1 MLNHWCI
8 LDEALENNFMNNYSL
23 LVIFWQTWWFGAGI
37 VTCLLTFP
45 LYLNRKKIRIFK
57 HKNSLLHQQLEESRE
72 LLKYAKEN
80 EQKAVE
86 ESEILNRS
94 KSLLISKLSHEI
106 RTPMNGIIGM
116 ASLLK
121 ETSLTHEQNEYADTI
136 SKCGESVM
144 LVINNMLIADV
155 LDYTNAVEE
164 RTEVEYKDFHLSTV
178 IEDVLDSFADKA
190 NRSNVELFYYIDQNV
205 PLHLVNDPLRLK
217 QVLMNV
223 LENAIKFT
231 TKGEIFIGVH
241 LLKTIDRTQVELGFE
256 VKDTGAGFPAD
267 EIELLNKDITRIN
280 AQHDGDIL
288 GLLICKKLLALMGG
302 YLKIESKE
310 GAGTLFK
317 FTIVTRVSL
326 QPLRTTSNAVIE
338 QKKIFVVDDNCT
350 SQTIFKKLFEQWK
363 LKITLAN
370 NSIDALK
377 ILSSSHFDLMI
388 VNMEMQDMN
397 AIELMKAVQFENI
410 NIPAILL
417 TGKNDVRFKQYPNLF
432 KSALTKPVKH
442 SLLYK
447 AIADEFTI
455 TQSKSTILKNLT
467 DKIST
472 DFAKRY
478 PLRILIAEDNI
489 TNAQIASMFLKKMGY
504 KTDIAKN
511 GQEALEIVSDTNYDL
526 IFMDVQMPVMDGLE
540 ATRMIRLCL
549 NEQPVIIAMTA
560 NAMQG
565 DRQECLQAGMDD
577 YISKPIKIEEMN
589 KMLEQW
595 AIKIKDRY

>member
-1 MLNHWCI
+1 
-8 LDEALENNFMNNYSL
+8 MNNNSL

-136 SKCGESVM
+136 SKCGEGVM

-377 ILSSSHFDLMI
+377 ILLSSHFDLMI

>member
-1 MLNHWCI
+1 
-8 LDEALENNFMNNYSL
+8 
-23 LVIFWQTWWFGAGI
+23 
-37 VTCLLTFP
+37 
-45 LYLNRKKIRIFK
+45 
-57 HKNSLLHQQLEESRE
+57 LHQQLEESRE

>member
-1 MLNHWCI
+1 
-8 LDEALENNFMNNYSL
+8 MNNNSL

-417 TGKNDVRFKQYPNLF
+417 TGKNDVRFKQHPNLF

>member
-1 MLNHWCI
+1 
-8 LDEALENNFMNNYSL
+8 MNNNSL

-417 TGKNDVRFKQYPNLF
+417 TGKNDVRFKQYPSLF

>member
-1 MLNHWCI
+1 MTN
-8 LDEALENNFMNNYSL
+8 SL
-23 LVIFWQTWWFGAGI
+23 LIVFWQTWWFGAGVI
-37 VTCLLTFP
+37 ACLLMFP
-45 LYLNRKKIRIFK
+45 LYTNRKKIRLLK
-57 HKNSLLHQQLEESRE
+57 HKNSIVHQQLEECRE

-80 EQKAVE
+80 EQKAME
-86 ESEILNRS
+86 ESEILSRS
-94 KSLLISKLSHEI
+94 KGLLISKLSHEI

-116 ASLLK
+116 ASLLRQ
-121 ETSLTHEQNEYADTI
+121 TSLTPEQREYAETI
-136 SKCGESVM
+136 SQCGEGAMS
-144 LVINNMLIADV
+144 VINNMLIADV
-155 LDYTNAVEE
+155 LDYTNAAGE
-164 RTEVEYKDFHLSTV
+164 RTEMEYKDFHLCSL
-178 IEDVLDSFADKA
+178 IEEVLEAFADKI
-190 NRSNVELFYYIDQNV
+190 NQSNVELFYYIDPNV
-205 PLHLVNDPLRLK
+205 PQHLVTDPLRLK

-231 TKGEIFIGVH
+231 VKGEIFIGVH

-256 VKDTGAGFPAD
+256 VKDTGAGFPAN

-280 AQHDGDIL
+280 AQHDSDIL

-310 GAGTLFK
+310 GSGTLFK

-326 QPLRTTSNAVIE
+326 QPLRTVSNTAIGK
-338 QKKIFVVDDNCT
+338 KKILVVDDNCT

-363 LKITLAN
+363 FKITVAN
-370 NSIDALK
+370 SGKEALNV
-377 ILSSSHFDLMI
+377 LSSGNFDLVVI
-388 VNMEMQDMN
+388 DMEMPDMN
-397 AIELMKAVQFENI
+397 AIELMNAARDQNI
-410 NIPAILL
+410 DVPAILL
-417 TGKNDVRFKQYPNLF
+417 TNNNDERYKQHPGLF
-432 KSALTKPVKH
+432 KSVLIKPIKH

-447 AIADEFTI
+447 SIADEFTT
-455 TQSKSTILKNLT
+455 TQSGAALLKDLT

-472 DFAKRY
+472 DFARKY
-478 PLRILIAEDNI
+478 PLRILIAEDNT

-511 GQEALEIVSDTNYDL
+511 GQEALEMVSDGNYDL
-526 IFMDVQMPVMDGLE
+526 IFMDVQMPLMDGLE

-595 AIKIKDRY
+595 AIKIRDKY

>member
-1 MLNHWCI
+1 
-8 LDEALENNFMNNYSL
+8 MNNYSL

-447 AIADEFTI
+447 AISDEFTI

>member
-1 MLNHWCI
+1 
-8 LDEALENNFMNNYSL
+8 MNNYSL

>member
-1 MLNHWCI
+1 
-8 LDEALENNFMNNYSL
+8 MNNNSL

-377 ILSSSHFDLMI
+377 ILLSSHFDLMI

-511 GQEALEIVSDTNYDL
+511 GQEALEIVSEANYDL

>member
-1 MLNHWCI
+1 
-8 LDEALENNFMNNYSL
+8 
-23 LVIFWQTWWFGAGI
+23 

>member
-1 MLNHWCI
+1 
-8 LDEALENNFMNNYSL
+8 MNNNSL

>member
-1 MLNHWCI
+1 

-417 TGKNDVRFKQYPNLF
+417 TGKNDVRFKQYPSLF

>member
-1 MLNHWCI
+1 
-8 LDEALENNFMNNYSL
+8 MNNYSL

-338 QKKIFVVDDNCT
+338 QKKILVVDDNCT

>member
-1 MLNHWCI
+1 
-8 LDEALENNFMNNYSL
+8 MNNNSL

-136 SKCGESVM
+136 SKCGEGVM

>member
-1 MLNHWCI
+1 
-8 LDEALENNFMNNYSL
+8 MNNNSL

-417 TGKNDVRFKQYPNLF
+417 TGKNDVRFKQYPSLF

-447 AIADEFTI
+447 AISDEFTI

>member
-1 MLNHWCI
+1 
-8 LDEALENNFMNNYSL
+8 MNNNSL

-577 YISKPIKIEEMN
+577 YLSKPIKIAEMN

>member
-1 MLNHWCI
+1 
-8 LDEALENNFMNNYSL
+8 MNNNSL

-377 ILSSSHFDLMI
+377 ILSSSYFDLMI

-455 TQSKSTILKNLT
+455 KQSKSTILKNLT

>member
-1 MLNHWCI
+1 
-8 LDEALENNFMNNYSL
+8 MNNYSL

-417 TGKNDVRFKQYPNLF
+417 TGKNDVRFKQHPNLF

-595 AIKIKDRY
+595 ATKIKDRY

>member
-1 MLNHWCI
+1 
-8 LDEALENNFMNNYSL
+8 MNNNSL

-241 LLKTIDRTQVELGFE
+241 LLKMIDRTQVELGFE

>member
-1 MLNHWCI
+1 
-8 LDEALENNFMNNYSL
+8 MNYFL
-23 LVIFWQTWWFGAGI
+23 LVIFWQTWWFGAGVVI
-37 VTCLLTFP
+37 CLLMFP
-45 LYLNRKKIRIFK
+45 LYLNRKRIRIFK
-57 HKNSLLHQQLEESRE
+57 HRNALLHQQLEESRE

-121 ETSLTHEQNEYADTI
+121 ETSLTHEQKEYAETI
-136 SKCGESVM
+136 SQCGESVM

-164 RTEVEYKDFHLSTV
+164 RIEYKDFHLSAV
-178 IEDVLDSFADKA
+178 IEDALDSFADKT
-190 NRSNVELFYYIDQNV
+190 NQLNVELFYYIDPNV

-256 VKDTGAGFPAD
+256 VKDTGAGFPPD

-338 QKKIFVVDDNCT
+338 QKKILVVDDNCT

-363 LKITLAN
+363 LKMMLAN
-370 NSIDALK
+370 DSNDTLK
-377 ILSSSHFDLMI
+377 ILSSAHFDLMI
-388 VNMEMQDMN
+388 VNMELQDMN
-397 AIELMKAVQFENI
+397 AIELMKTIQLENI
-410 NIPAILL
+410 DIPAILL
-417 TGKNDVRFKQYPNLF
+417 TGKNDERFKQHPNLF
-432 KSALTKPVKH
+432 KSVLTKPVKH

-447 AIADEFTI
+447 TIADELI
-455 TQSKSTILKNLT
+455 ATQNKSTILKDLT

-472 DFAKRY
+472 DFAKKY

-504 KTDIAKN
+504 KTDVAKN
-511 GQEALEIVSDTNYDL
+511 GQDALEMVSEVNYDL

>member
-1 MLNHWCI
+1 
-8 LDEALENNFMNNYSL
+8 MNNNSL

-595 AIKIKDRY
+595 ATKIKDRY

>member
-1 MLNHWCI
+1 

-37 VTCLLTFP
+37 TTCLLTFP

-256 VKDTGAGFPAD
+256 VKDTGAGFPTD

>member
-1 MLNHWCI
+1 
-8 LDEALENNFMNNYSL
+8 
-23 LVIFWQTWWFGAGI
+23 
-37 VTCLLTFP
+37 
-45 LYLNRKKIRIFK
+45 
-57 HKNSLLHQQLEESRE
+57 
-72 LLKYAKEN
+72 
-80 EQKAVE
+80 
-86 ESEILNRS
+86 
-94 KSLLISKLSHEI
+94 
-106 RTPMNGIIGM
+106 
-116 ASLLK
+116 
-121 ETSLTHEQNEYADTI
+121 
-136 SKCGESVM
+136 
-144 LVINNMLIADV
+144 
-155 LDYTNAVEE
+155 
-164 RTEVEYKDFHLSTV
+164 
-178 IEDVLDSFADKA
+178 
-190 NRSNVELFYYIDQNV
+190 
-205 PLHLVNDPLRLK
+205 
-217 QVLMNV
+217 
-223 LENAIKFT
+223 
-231 TKGEIFIGVH
+231 
-241 LLKTIDRTQVELGFE
+241 
-256 VKDTGAGFPAD
+256 
-267 EIELLNKDITRIN
+267 
-280 AQHDGDIL
+280 
-288 GLLICKKLLALMGG
+288 MGG
-302 YLKIESKE
+302 YLKIESKV

-338 QKKIFVVDDNCT
+338 QKKILVVDNNCT